1 MIEENNQILF
11 TDDYIKRINAPII
24 TTSNELNGDEIS
36 EFSSTLNLKELY
48 NYAKEVME
56 STNNII
62 RKLEY
67 KDLKKNILSIK
78 KNLLIQNVLI

>member
-1 MIEENNQILF
+1 MNWLKKIIKFFF

-24 TTSNELNGDEIS
+24 TTGNELNGDEIS

-67 KDLKKNILSIK
+67 KDLKKN
-78 KNLLIQNVLI
+78 LLIQNVLI